1 MTIDAARGAAMFFV
15 FLAHFADMVV
25 VSPTTRFYAEQL
37 VHIGMIASP
46 MFIIVSGTVLGFLSV
61 SRGDDFRGV
70 RTRMIDRSVLL
81 LTVAH
86 VLIAIANMPRL
97 RHPFDAW
104 RMVFI
109 TDTIALSAL
118 LGCLLIPVVAAR
130 YRIALGA
137 GLYTLSWAF
146 LIFWRPVEV
155 QARLVKHLMFGPFGA
170 DTWAYVVPILP
181 WFAVYFAASTIG
193 EQIAR
198 SGRSVQEDLALNL
211 IRLGIG
217 ATVVGVAIKC
227 CYLLLLDLHVM
238 SMSSEWD
245 VLHLLTG
252 PFAKMPPSPD
262 YLAVFGGCGLVLLGL
277 ILRHAARPQ
286 LAPIANWLALVGRN
300 SLFVFIVQYY
310 VYFVVLHA
318 IRRPPVSSWPL
329 LFAAS
334 VVGIIAT
341 AWWWDRLDGNRFLTV
356 GVGWLVRQRD
366 AGVAGARSADSVPS
380 TRIAS

>member
-1 MTIDAARGAAMFFV
+1 
-15 FLAHFADMVV
+15 
-25 VSPTTRFYAEQL
+25 
-37 VHIGMIASP
+37 MIASP
-46 MFIIVSGTVLGFLSV
+46 MFMIVSGTVLGFLSV
-61 SRGDDFRGV
+61 SRSDDFRGV
-70 RTRMIDRSVLL
+70 RTRMIDRSLLL

-86 VLIAIANMPRL
+86 MLIAIANMPRL
-97 RHPFDAW
+97 LHPFDAW

-118 LGCLLIPVVAAR
+118 LGCLLVPVVAAR

-137 GLYTLSWAF
+137 GLYTLSWA
-146 LIFWRPVEV
+146 LVIVWRPVDV
-155 QARLVKHLMFGPFGA
+155 QARLVKHLVFGPFGP

-198 SGRSVQEDLALNL
+198 SHRRVTDDLALNL

-217 ATVVGVAIKC
+217 AAVVGVAMKF
-227 CYLLLLDLHVM
+227 CYLLLLKLHVM
-238 SMSSEWD
+238 SFSSEWD

-262 YLAVFGGCGLVLLGL
+262 YLAVFGGCGLALLGL
-277 ILRHAARPQ
+277 ILRHATRPQ
-286 LAPIANWLALVGRN
+286 FAALTNWLALIGRN

-310 VYFVVLHA
+310 VYFVALHA

-356 GVGWLVRQRD
+356 GFGWLVRQQD
-366 AGVAGARSADSVPS
+366 ARVAGARTADSLAL